1 MDNEAYMSLFTS
13 PKLGIDLG
21 TTNILVFAPGRG
33 VVVNEPSVVAIAMPE
48 KQVVAIGSDAK
59 DMIGKTPDSIIA
71 YRPMRDGVIADFHV
85 IETMLKYFIQRAMGQ
100 WNIWKPDLVVSVP
113 AGITSA
119 ERRAVV
125 EAGMRAGASSVI
137 PAREPILAAVG
148 AGIPIYEASGHMVVD
163 IGGGTTDVAVITL
176 GSIDAAASVKCAGTK
191 IDHAIIDYIKR
202 THNLSIGELTAEKI
216 KIKIGSA
223 IRVENELEIMIKGRD
238 IMTGL
243 PRSVRM
249 TTNEVVVAI
258 ERELN
263 TMIQAI
269 KDVLHQTKPELSAD
283 LIDNGIVLTGGSS
296 LLRGLPDLILE
307 RTGIKAVVA
316 EDALYCVAKG
326 TGIVLEHLDT
336 YKKALLSK

>member
-1 MDNEAYMSLFTS
+1 MKLFSS

-21 TTNILVFAPGRG
+21 TTNILVFAPGKG
-33 VVVNEPSVVAIAMPE
+33 IIVNEPSVVAIAVPE
-48 KQVVAIGSDAK
+48 KQVVAIGTEAK
-59 DMIGKTPDSIIA
+59 QMIGKTPDSIIA

-85 IETMLKYFIQRAMGQ
+85 IETMLRYFIQKAMGQ

-125 EAGMRAGASSVI
+125 EAGMKAGAASVI

-148 AGIPIYEASGHMVVD
+148 AGIPIYEASGHMIVD

-176 GSIDAAASVKCAGTK
+176 GSIDAAVSVKCAGNK

-202 THNLSIGELTAEKI
+202 THNLAIGELTAEKI
-216 KIKIGSA
+216 KIKIGA
-223 IRVENELEIMIKGRD
+223 AVRMQDELEIMIKGRD
-238 IMTGL
+238 HVSGL

-249 TTNEVVVAI
+249 TTNEVVSAI
-258 ERELN
+258 DRELN
-263 TMIQAI
+263 TMVQAI
-269 KDVLHQTKPELSAD
+269 KDVLHKTKPELAAD

-307 RTGIKAVVA
+307 RTGIRAAVA

-326 TGIVLEHLDT
+326 TGIVLEHLDV

>member
-1 MDNEAYMSLFTS
+1 MVCMNLFAS

-21 TTNILVFAPGRG
+21 TTNILVFSPGKG
-33 VVVNEPSVVAIAMPE
+33 VIVNEPSVVAIAMPE
-48 KQVVAIGSDAK
+48 KQVIAIGSEAK
-59 DMIGKTPDSIIA
+59 SMIGKTPDSIVA

-85 IETMLKYFIQRAMGQ
+85 IETMLKYFIQKAMGQ

-125 EAGMRAGASSVI
+125 EAGVRAGAASVI

-148 AGIPIYEASGHMVVD
+148 AGIPIYEASGHMIVD

-176 GSIDAAASVKCAGTK
+176 GSIDAAASVKCAGNK

-223 IRVENELEIMIKGRD
+223 VRIENELEIMIKGRD
-238 IMTGL
+238 LITGL

-249 TTNEVVVAI
+249 TTNEVVAAI

-263 TMIQAI
+263 MMIQAI
-269 KDVLHQTKPELSAD
+269 KDVLHQTKPELAAD

-316 EDALYCVAKG
+316 DDALYCVANG
-326 TGIVLEHLDT
+326 TGIVLEHLDV

>member
-1 MDNEAYMSLFTS
+1 MNLFSS

-21 TTNILVFAPGRG
+21 TTNILVFAPGKG
-33 VVVNEPSVVAIAMPE
+33 IIVNEPSVVAIAMPE
-48 KQVVAIGSDAK
+48 KQVVAIGTEAK
-59 DMIGKTPDSIIA
+59 SMIGKTPDSIVA

-85 IETMLKYFIQRAMGQ
+85 IETMLKYFIQKAMGQ

-125 EAGMRAGASSVI
+125 EAGMKAGAASVI

-148 AGIPIYEASGHMVVD
+148 AGIPIYEASGHMIVD

-176 GSIDAAASVKCAGTK
+176 GSIDAAASVKCAGNK

-202 THNLSIGELTAEKI
+202 THNLAIGELTAEKI
-216 KIKIGSA
+216 KIKIGA
-223 IRVENELEIMIKGRD
+223 AVRMENELEIMIKGRD
-238 IMTGL
+238 QVTGL

-249 TTNEVVVAI
+249 TTNEVVSAT

-263 TMIQAI
+263 TMVQAI
-269 KDVLHQTKPELSAD
+269 KDVLHKTKPELAAD

-316 EDALYCVAKG
+316 DEALYCVAKG
-326 TGIVLEHLDT
+326 TGIVLEHLDI